1 MSKERFITKKLDFV
15 RDLPITQ
22 LLDSTTKLIQQSAR
36 PKYTVV
42 IFLCFSK
49 RENDKDK
56 LMFLTIQRWG

>member
-22 LLDSTTKLIQQSAR
+22 LLDSTTKLIQPSAR

-42 IFLCFSK
+42 IFLCFSE
-49 RENDKDK
+49 RE
-56 LMFLTIQRWG
+56 W